1 MICGNKKNQ
10 QGFVALMAVI
20 IISAVLLMMMVTAA
34 GIAFRGRFTV
44 LDYENKKISVGLAE
58 SCVRIAQARIAQ
70 DNSYAGN
77 EKTALEGGKTCKIC
91 PIVGNGPYTV
101 QTRAVYNNAYTNL
114 TVRMTL
120 NGASF
125 TINSWDETPAGGCT
139 LN

>member
-77 EKTALEGGKTCKIC
+77 EKPRLKAAKPVRSALLLAMG
-91 PIVGNGPYTV
+91 PILFKPA
-101 QTRAVYNNAYTNL
+101 R
-114 TVRMTL
+114 
-120 NGASF
+120 F
-125 TINSWDETPAGGCT
+125 TITPILT
-139 LN
+139 LLSE